1 MSTEVAESRQFI
13 YGHHYKVDRG
23 LYSHHGIFIGEGN
36 FIHYATHQDDG
47 IELVELL
54 GVDSDL
60 KKIHVAEVRKF
71 VGDGHL
77 EEVHYENDN
86 VYPPLKVVARALGK
100 EGEDGYNLWS
110 NNCEHFARWCKI
122 AKTESLQV
130 NIFRDAAKGAVA
142 GALLG
147 RWFGLK
153 GALIGSGAGLLAGV
167 FRSWFPPKPFVPVY
181 REFIEYASLLFAA
194 TKRKHPLGKSFRH
207 GREDQGAQSLK
218 IPEGKK
224 DSILV
229 FYYSGS
235 WLFSEKNDW
244 FITERAIVFP
254 HREVYVNFHDVQKI
268 YSSRGKLTIDTIDG
282 QTIRFPSKFLHAK
295 SAAKFL
301 DASVSCTPLYESD
314 FRISPRS
321 ILKEMLQMLIGGI
334 VLTIGVGYFFPDT
347 VPWLSGISLLVVLVS
362 PFMDENDNT
371 SWREWS
377 PSRQWHDRDV
387 A

>member
-13 YGHHYKVDRG
+13 YGHHYKVNRG
-23 LYSHHGIFIGEGN
+23 VYWHHGIFVGEDK
-36 FIHYATHQDDG
+36 FIHYAAHEGDG
-47 IELVELL
+47 IGVE
-54 GVDSDL
+54 SDL
-60 KKIHVAEVRKF
+60 KKIHVADAREF
-71 VGDGHL
+71 VGDWHP
-77 EEVHYENDN
+77 EEVDYENDN
-86 VYPPLKVVARALGK
+86 VYPPLKVVARALSR
-100 EGEDGYNLWS
+100 EGENGYKLWS
-110 NNCEHFARWCKI
+110 NNCEHFARWCKV
-122 AKTESLQV
+122 AEAESLQV
-130 NIFRDAAKGAVA
+130 NRVKNAFKGAMT

-147 RWFGLK
+147 RLLGPT
-153 GALIGSGAGLLAGV
+153 GMLIGGGAGLLVGM
-167 FRSWFPPKPFVPVY
+167 FRSWSPPKPLVPVY
-181 REFIEYASLLFAA
+181 REFIEYASLLFAG

-207 GREDQGAQSLK
+207 GSEDQDAQSLK
-218 IPEGKK
+218 MPEGKN
-224 DSILV
+224 DSTLV

-235 WLFSEKNDW
+235 WLFRKKFDW

-282 QTIRFPSKFLHAK
+282 QTIGFPSRFLHAK

-301 DASVSCTPLYESD
+301 HASVSSTPLYESD

-321 ILKEMLQMLIGGI
+321 LLKEMLRMLVGGA

-347 VPWLSGISLLVVLVS
+347 IPWLSGIFLLVALVS

-377 PSRQWHDRDV
+377 PSRQRQDQD
-387 A
+387 AA